1 MGLYLI
7 LHIYRLTNAQLE
19 VRQEMSYQRI
29 GPLTSVQ
36 LFSGPHFVKHSYTLE
51 FFLKEPHGIKTK
63 LRK

>member
-29 GPLTSVQ
+29 GPLTSVPIVQ
-36 LFSGPHFVKHSYTLE
+36 WT
-51 FFLKEPHGIKTK
+51 FL
-63 LRK
+63 

>member
-7 LHIYRLTNAQLE
+7 LHIYRLTYAQLE

-36 LFSGPHFVKHSYTLE
+36 LFS
-51 FFLKEPHGIKTK
+51 EPFCKA
-63 LRK
+63 